1 MSESI
6 ENLINELED
15 AISNREV
22 KRARDLI
29 SLIGS
34 QYEQQSAEE
43 QKRIRQATILR
54 GDDTLVDD
62 KEQRLG
68 QLVTNSAITEMK
80 RGAFLIRAVSAVLEI
95 EQDSTPDDSFGNA
108 VSEVK
113 EADENLK
120 QNEQDSKS
128 IIEESTIPP
137 SVELVR
143 LSLQTSTVQ
152 VGQSTQLEIILTN
165 VGDKPADKVESTL
178 KLDGGVAV
186 SEFADQ
192 PNSLDGGEEKQLVY
206 EIEGIETGEYRARFE
221 ATSEN
226 GGSDIDSITLT
237 VEQDRDPVVE
247 DYATENGLVTV
258 NGLREAIADWRNTDI
273 TDELLSQVT
282 TVWIEQKEVD

>member
-15 AISNREV
+15 AISNRETE
-22 KRARDLI
+22 RARDLI
-29 SLIGS
+29 SSIGS

-54 GDDTLVDD
+54 GDDTLADSNE
-62 KEQRLG
+62 KQLA
-68 QLVTNSAITEMK
+68 QLVNNSAITEMK

-95 EQDSTPDDSFGNA
+95 EQDSTPDDSFGDA

-113 EADENLK
+113 AADENLK
-120 QNEQDSKS
+120 QNEQDSES

-152 VGQSTQLEIILTN
+152 VGQSTRLEIVLTN
-165 VGDKPADKVESTL
+165 VGDKPVDNVESTL

-186 SEFADQ
+186 SKYPDQ
-192 PNSLDGGEEKQLVY
+192 PNSLDSSEEKQLAY

-237 VEQDRDPVVE
+237 VEQDRDPAIE
-247 DYATENGLVTV
+247 DYATEDGLVTV